1 MSEKIIINKRNVNDL
16 IYKLLE
22 TKNDNNEY
30 ILDQIVRHFK
40 VIIKNDCRED
50 GNLVLSQKTENFNGN
65 VLYPSLNNV
74 NNVIDDTSKIDFK
87 DNDKIINKDKF
98 KSINKIKDIIQIH
111 KDEVLSNYIDT
122 IINSQFNTETEE
134 EIESELGINNENGPD
149 NVYIRCGIDPDDK
162 QFYLLK
168 LFELYISSYFNDL
181 SADAQNKLL
190 DDNLLPMYND
200 TIFLGNNKYNFLIDK
215 IKESTKHRILKEFNE
230 NNN

>member
-16 IYKLLE
+16 IYKLFEDGRL
-22 TKNDNNEY
+22 K
-30 ILDQIVRHFK
+30 QIVRHFK
-40 VIIKNDCRED
+40 LIIKSNCEVENN
-50 GNLVLSQKTENFNGN
+50 NLILSQNTENFNGT
-65 VLYPSLNNV
+65 VLYPPLNKV
-74 NNVIDDTSKIDFK
+74 NNVIDDTSKISFG
-87 DNDKIINKDKF
+87 DKHTDLNE
-98 KSINKIKDIIQIH
+98 IKDIIQIH
-111 KDEVLSNYIDT
+111 KDKVLSNYIDT

-134 EIESELGINNENGPD
+134 EIESELGSNNENSPD

>member
-30 ILDQIVRHFK
+30 ILDKIVRHFK

-50 GNLVLSQKTENFNGN
+50 GNLVLSQNTKNFNGN
-65 VLYPSLNNV
+65 KLYPSIDNV
-74 NNVIDDTSKIDFK
+74 NNVIDDTSKISFG
-87 DNDKIINKDKF
+87 DKHTDLNE
-98 KSINKIKDIIQIH
+98 IKDIIQIH
-111 KDEVLSNYIDT
+111 KDEVLSNYIAT
-122 IINSQFNTETEE
+122 IINSQFNTETKE
-134 EIESELGINNENGPD
+134 EIINELSAGDDNGPD
-149 NVYIRCGIDPDDK
+149 NVYIRCGIDPDFK

>member
-16 IYKLLE
+16 IYKLFEDGRL
-22 TKNDNNEY
+22 K
-30 ILDQIVRHFK
+30 QIVRHFK
-40 VIIKNDCRED
+40 LIIKRNCAVENN
-50 GNLVLSQKTENFNGN
+50 NLILSQNTENFNGT
-65 VLYPSLNNV
+65 VLYPPLNKV
-74 NNVIDDTSKIDFK
+74 NNVIDDTSKISFG
-87 DNDKIINKDKF
+87 DKHTDLNE
-98 KSINKIKDIIQIH
+98 IKDIIQIH
-111 KDEVLSNYIDT
+111 KDKVLSNYIDT

-134 EIESELGINNENGPD
+134 EIESELGSNNENSPD

-200 TIFLGNNKYNFLIDK
+200 TIFLRNNKYNFLIDK

>member
-16 IYKLLE
+16 IYKLFEDGRL
-22 TKNDNNEY
+22 K
-30 ILDQIVRHFK
+30 QIVRHFK
-40 VIIKNDCRED
+40 LIIKSNCEVENN
-50 GNLVLSQKTENFNGN
+50 NLILSQNTENFNGT
-65 VLYPSLNNV
+65 VLYPPLNKV
-74 NNVIDDTSKIDFK
+74 NNVIDDTSKISFGDKHTDF
-87 DNDKIINKDKF
+87 NE
-98 KSINKIKDIIQIH
+98 IKDIIQIH
-111 KDEVLSNYIDT
+111 KDKVLSNYIDT

-134 EIESELGINNENGPD
+134 EIESELGSNNENSPD

>member
-16 IYKLLE
+16 IYKLFEDGRL
-22 TKNDNNEY
+22 K
-30 ILDQIVRHFK
+30 QIVRHFK
-40 VIIKNDCRED
+40 LIIKSNCEVENN
-50 GNLVLSQKTENFNGN
+50 NLILSQKTENFNGT
-65 VLYPSLNNV
+65 VLYPPLNKV
-74 NNVIDDTSKIDFK
+74 NNIIDDTSKISFG
-87 DNDKIINKDKF
+87 DKHTDLNE
-98 KSINKIKDIIQIH
+98 IKDIIQIH

-122 IINSQFNTETEE
+122 IINSQFNTEKEE